1 MRRLGDTRVL
11 VVCPKA
17 VVPVWGREATKYLG
31 ENAPPVLALTQDG
44 TKAKAEALGRMGD
57 GIVVV
62 NYESAWRDPLA
73 KAIEAWAPAMLI
85 IDELHR
91 IKSPTGRASK
101 WLGALAS
108 TVGHRLGLTGTP
120 LAHGPLDI
128 WAEYRAVAP
137 RVYGGTY
144 SQFRMRYLRPA
155 MMNEWPD
162 KDVMITAGRGGALQR
177 WKLHRMDEL
186 EAKAYLIAHRVKV
199 ADVLDLPESTDTT
212 WEVDLEPEAKRVY
225 REIEDDFIA
234 QVGAGA
240 AGGVVTA
247 ANAMTVALRLAQV
260 TGGTVKDEEGREHR
274 VSEAKEKL
282 LAELLEDMKEA
293 GEPVVVFGRFHSD
306 LDAIHSA
313 CRRAGMTSG
322 ELSGRR
328 SDLAAWQDGET
339 DVLVAQ
345 VQSGSVGIDL
355 VRARIAIWFSLDYNA
370 ANHEQARAR
379 VLRAGQTRNVQYH
392 YLTAR
397 GTVDGAV
404 LAALA
409 NRKSIVDAIV
419 DRLGLTVGV

>member
-144 SQFRMRYLRPA
+144 SQFRMRYLR
-155 MMNEWPD
+155 D
-162 KDVMITAGRGGALQR
+162 
-177 WKLHRMDEL
+177 
-186 EAKAYLIAHRVKV
+186 
-199 ADVLDLPESTDTT
+199 
-212 WEVDLEPEAKRVY
+212 
-225 REIEDDFIA
+225 
-234 QVGAGA
+234 
-240 AGGVVTA
+240 
-247 ANAMTVALRLAQV
+247 
-260 TGGTVKDEEGREHR
+260 
-274 VSEAKEKL
+274 
-282 LAELLEDMKEA
+282 
-293 GEPVVVFGRFHSD
+293 
-306 LDAIHSA
+306 
-313 CRRAGMTSG
+313 
-322 ELSGRR
+322 
-328 SDLAAWQDGET
+328 
-339 DVLVAQ
+339 
-345 VQSGSVGIDL
+345 
-355 VRARIAIWFSLDYNA
+355 
-370 ANHEQARAR
+370 
-379 VLRAGQTRNVQYH
+379 
-392 YLTAR
+392 
-397 GTVDGAV
+397 
-404 LAALA
+404 
-409 NRKSIVDAIV
+409 RKSVV
-419 DRLGLTVGV
+419 